1 MINVLVRLLF
11 YLRSAD
17 NNPRRI
23 TNAVKL
29 FGDDLDFEEIKFLVK
44 IKDIRKTKKKKNSL
58 GASVFGY
65 EVKEKYPIYVS
76 KNALKK
82 TYWSTTDRRRTQKT
96 LCSYQRF

>member
-17 NNPRRI
+17 NNLRRI

-44 IKDIRKTKKKKNSL
+44 IKDIRKTKKKKNS
-58 GASVFGY
+58 
-65 EVKEKYPIYVS
+65 
-76 KNALKK
+76 
-82 TYWSTTDRRRTQKT
+82 
-96 LCSYQRF
+96 

>member
-29 FGDDLDFEEIKFLVK
+29 FGDDLDSEEIKFLVK
-44 IKDIRKTKKKKNSL
+44 IKDIHKTKKKE
-58 GASVFGY
+58 FY
-65 EVKEKYPIYVS
+65 
-76 KNALKK
+76 
-82 TYWSTTDRRRTQKT
+82 RR
-96 LCSYQRF
+96 